1 MRPIG
6 SYYAQQQP
14 LITAPGW
21 KSYGISQRYIIETG
35 RQLRDE
41 DLESYPLLPEA
52 VRVAKDLASSREWR
66 IVALKSNA
74 RGAGRAI
81 DYLNNAITI
90 DYYDGRKEVG
100 FPQFLRRR
108 YLDYVTIGRTLAYW
122 DNGQPLEYLDPAW
135 CHFYPNADDRTWHY
149 FDDRKIPESQVW
161 VHHPNPKGGYGYFTS
176 PLSSVIP
183 IAMLAWLIREHDLS
197 SVDGRKIRGILA
209 TGSKS
214 LAEQLQN
221 AVSDMI
227 KIWSNPVTDSNQI
240 PVLYVET
247 NGVMP
252 VKDFFH
258 LLGIANIPE
267 DFNRERFDFYYA
279 NQIAAAL
286 GLALRHF
293 WSKDEF
299 TNRSLEEI
307 NEQRQAVKGPNIFI
321 RSEQEM
327 INRSGMLRQFGS
339 NLRFEFIEEVDVTTR
354 KARADV
360 LLAFS
365 QSMKNFLELNNPAF
379 TLEMALALG
388 VKDGVIAS
396 DIAEILNQTVRDGD
410 ALKSTQLDYGEIAYN
425 QDGRVVDYRAKT
437 FHITH
442 SIAKEIENDRIK
454 NESEIDIISQSRY
467 FNAQK
472 FLEKCEFDLELKDFA
487 DKVRNSYESLT
498 DEEHYAIYQ
507 YVFESE

>member
-1 MRPIG
+1 MRPTG
-6 SYYAQQQP
+6 SYYSQQQP
-14 LITAPGW
+14 LIFAPGW
-21 KSYGISQRYIIETG
+21 KAYGSSQRYIIETG

-41 DLESYPLLPEA
+41 DLETYPLLPEA
-52 VRVAKDLASSREWR
+52 VKVAKDLASSREWR
-66 IVALKSNA
+66 IVTLKTNA

-81 DYLNNAITI
+81 DYLNNARTVN
-90 DYYDGRKEVG
+90 YYDSRIEIG

-108 YLDYVTIGRTLAYW
+108 YLDYITIGRTLAYW
-122 DNGQPLEYLDPAW
+122 DEGEPVEYLDPAW
-135 CHFYPNADDRTWHY
+135 CHFYPASDDRTWHY
-149 FDDRKIPESQVW
+149 FLDRKLPESQVW
-161 VHHPNPKGGYGYFTS
+161 VHHPNPKGGYGFFTS

-214 LAEQLQN
+214 LAEQLQT

-227 KIWSNPVTDSNQI
+227 KVWSNPVTDSNQI
-240 PVLYVET
+240 PVLHVET
-247 NGVMP
+247 NGTMAVR
-252 VKDFFH
+252 DFFH

-327 INRSGMLRQFGS
+327 INRSGMLRQFGP
-339 NLRFEFIEEVDVTTR
+339 NLRFEFIEEVDVATR

-365 QSMKNFLELNNPAF
+365 QAMKNFLDLNNPAF

-388 VKDGVIAS
+388 VKDGIIAS
-396 DIAEILNQTVRDGD
+396 DINEILNQTVQEGD
-410 ALKSTQLDYGEIAYN
+410 ALKSTELDYGEIAYN

-442 SIAKEIENDRIK
+442 TIAKEIEVDRLEK
-454 NESEIDIISQSRY
+454 AVEPDVFSESRR
-467 FNAQK
+467 FNAQQ
-472 FLEKCEFDLELKDFA
+472 FLNKSALDLNVKDLA
-487 DKVRNSYESLT
+487 DKVRNSYEALT
-498 DEEHYAIYQ
+498 DEEHYTIYS
-507 YVFESE
+507 YVFDGE